1 MSIEYKTADQ
11 LPLME
16 EVSENTYAVVEENG
30 VLKRVPGSMLG
41 GSGGIK
47 TAIIKSSDY
56 DNVLAGIQTT
66 QSAEP
71 DPVTYECLNMT
82 FEEVYQTMANGEPLT
97 AVGMVAFMGIPMNMP
112 GTIAFLGTTAY
123 MVPCIA
129 ISFGDVQGG
138 DPVTVA
144 DLYWT
149 ENGLSTEAPRPGVPV

>member
-47 TAIIKSSDY
+47 TAIIKSSYY

-71 DPVTYECLNMT
+71 DPVTCECLNMT
-82 FEEVYQTMANGEPLT
+82 FEEAYQSMANGEPMN
-97 AVGMVAFMGIPMNMP
+97 AVGMLIYSMLPVNVVGSITFAGIAM
-112 GTIAFLGTTAY
+112 LG
-123 MVPCIA
+123 VPCIV
-129 ISFGDVQGG
+129 ISFSVPANG
-138 DPVTVA
+138 TLA
-144 DLYWT
+144 TIAELFWT